1 MLRAARDCGLSPS
14 AVAEV
19 EAAATSGADLTSID
33 LSELSGAERGL
44 TYAMAMWLAKVDGVV
59 NTEELNALRKLG
71 EQLGLP
77 DAKLRAAASAA
88 LDIACLPGGNR
99 PDKFEFAALETRLSE
114 KLPALMQRSEPPSRD

>member
-1 MLRAARDCGLSPS
+1 
-14 AVAEV
+14 VAEV